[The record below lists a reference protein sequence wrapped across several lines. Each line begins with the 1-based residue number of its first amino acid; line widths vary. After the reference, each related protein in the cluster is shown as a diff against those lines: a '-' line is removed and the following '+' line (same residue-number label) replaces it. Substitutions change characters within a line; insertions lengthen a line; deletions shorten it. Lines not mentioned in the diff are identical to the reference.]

1 MKRAILACCLL
12 VALVVTAGCG
22 KKSRRK
28 SPEVT
33 GLAAVPSSAQVVIVV
48 DVKRVVDSPLV
59 ERAIDQLLMRDADL
73 ATRWQKLRDSCKLD
87 LATIDHVALAIGPKS
102 GDAPGT
108 GPVLMVVTG
117 KLVEADLA
125 TCVRAMVGQGG
136 GTL

>member
-1 MKRAILACCLL
+1 MKRAVIACCSV

-22 KKSRRK
+22 SKKSGK

-33 GLAAVPSSAQVVIVV
+33 GLAAVPASAQVVIVT
-48 DVKRVVDSPLV
+48 DVARVVSSPIV
-59 ERAIDQLLMRDADL
+59 ERAIDQLMMRDADL
-73 ATRWQKLRDSCKLD
+73 ATRWQRLLDTCKLD
-87 LATIDHVALAIGPKS
+87 LATISHVALAIGPKT

-125 TCVRAMVGQGG
+125 TCVRAMVGQ
-136 GTL
+136 